1 MKLSSEDSLLL
12 QSWII
17 LVICSTMGWVQL
29 PSNNHKSRSRI
40 LSSILCFLGWI
51 VLLMGAAPHPSFYQY
66 CIPPI
71 VAGIISIIALN
82 FIFS

>member
-17 LVICSTMGWVQL
+17 LVTCSTMGWVQL
-29 PSNNHKSRSRI
+29 PSNNHKNRSQI
-40 LSSILCFLGWI
+40 LSSILCFLGWV
-51 VLLMGAAPHPSFYQY
+51 VLLMGAAPHPPFYQY

-71 VAGIISIIALN
+71 VAGTISIIALN